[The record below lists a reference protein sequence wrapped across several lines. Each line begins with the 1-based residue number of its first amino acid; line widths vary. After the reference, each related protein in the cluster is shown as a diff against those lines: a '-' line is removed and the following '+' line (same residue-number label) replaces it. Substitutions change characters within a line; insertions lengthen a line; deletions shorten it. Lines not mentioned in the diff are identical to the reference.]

1 MTLLLLVGVF
11 SWRRLLNAPKLML
24 TVPYV
29 VFAALCVV
37 TFGVAFAS
45 IGNLGILVRQRSL
58 VLPLVLMFWCLPP
71 IVFASERR
79 AAELAATRRST
90 DAERLAAR

>member
-1 MTLLLLVGVF
+1 
-11 SWRRLLNAPKLML
+11 ML

-37 TFGVAFAS
+37 TFGVAFSS

-58 VLPLVLMFWCLPP
+58 ILPLLLVFWCLPP

-79 AAELAATRRST
+79 TIAHAKIRST
-90 DAERLAAR
+90 DGAYPRTSPVGGH

>member
-1 MTLLLLVGVF
+1 MVAGVL

-24 TVPYV
+24 TTPYL
-29 VFAALCVV
+29 VFAALCIV

-58 VLPLVLMFWCLPP
+58 VMPLLVLFWCLPP

-79 AAELAATRRST
+79 SSERS
-90 DAERLAAR
+90 AARPDAVPDAPRQLPTR